1 MLSPFQYPDLNKLHG
16 HNIITTDGTTL
27 LGADNKAGVAEI
39 MTAIAYLIANP
50 NIKHG
55 DICIGFTP

>member
-1 MLSPFQYPDLNKLHG
+1 MVTILLRQTEQP
-16 HNIITTDGTTL
+16 L

-39 MTAIAYLIANP
+39 MTAIAYLIANL

-55 DICIGFTP
+55 DICIGFTI